1 VMAEPDSEHAAA
13 YQAIAGRV
21 ADKIERALA
30 EDAVTAPRIVIE

>member
-1 VMAEPDSEHAAA
+1 VADPESEHAGA

-21 ADKIERALA
+21 AEKIERALA